1 MWFNPSSP
9 SFACTMSELSQAETD
24 AEQTFNEVLQA
35 DDAANSQHPSP
46 AASVIALSSASDE
59 DYEELGDVV
68 EQLCGA
74 GYYEKNVRL
83 ASYKSKCKKLKAENY
98 KLRKDRDTLLKQCQ
112 NWRAKCISLANPAVH
127 GKSTT
132 KEDHQSLIHHQ
143 RPIQRHQKQIAFN
156 RKHQSSSSKSMQP
169 KVAIGQSPNCAI
181 KSQQEDKRRHAIRR
195 ARALAKVPPKPPPPP
210 RPPWRMPPQPY
221 H

>member
-1 MWFNPSSP
+1 
-9 SFACTMSELSQAETD
+9 MSELSQAETD
-24 AEQTFNEVLQA
+24 AEQAFN
-35 DDAANSQHPSP
+35 AASSQPPPP

-68 EQLCGA
+68 EQVCGA
-74 GYYEKNVRL
+74 GYYEKIVRL
-83 ASYKSKCKKLKAENY
+83 TSYKSKCKKLKAENC

-112 NWRAKCISLANPAVH
+112 NWKAKCISLANPAVH

-132 KEDHQSLIHHQ
+132 KEDHQSPIHHQ
-143 RPIQRHQKQIAFN
+143 RPIQGHQKQIAFK

-169 KVAIGQSPNCAI
+169 KVAIGQSPNCVI
-181 KSQQEDKRRHAIRR
+181 KLQQDAKRRHQQRIHCR
-195 ARALAKVPPKPPPPP
+195 ARAPAKDPPKPPPPP
-210 RPPWRMPPQPY
+210 KPLPGHKIHMLRRPPQPY